1 MLHNKLCC
9 IINCEVFKLKVTEIA
24 SEHFSIE
31 FENEDEFKAEYDN
44 NISAGGLFFQTSAQ
58 LPEFTPLQLTLKL
71 SEGCQMMVPATVVRS
86 MGTALAVSLEEPPE
100 LIWSTLTAKISENNQ
115 DTSRG
120 EQNSWDKIRNLSRIE
135 KLLLAPKADRSERQV
150 LIQDNDAQVIFSL
163 LKNPRI
169 TTEEVIRI
177 ARSPLLSSI
186 AAELIAK
193 TTTWASNSEIRA
205 ALVHNARTP
214 PALAIKLL
222 PTLPEPEI
230 RQIAKSGGV
239 SQALKQAA
247 LRIVINRQ

>member
-1 MLHNKLCC
+1 
-9 IINCEVFKLKVTEIA
+9 LKVTEIA

-44 NISAGGLFFQTSAQ
+44 NISAGGLFFQTSSQ
-58 LPEFTPLQLTLKL
+58 LPEFTSLQLTLKL
-71 SEGCQMMVPATVVRS
+71 SEGGKMTVPATVVRS
-86 MGTALAVSLEEPPE
+86 MGGALAVSLQQPPE

-115 DTSRG
+115 DTSRV

-150 LIQDNDAQVIFSL
+150 LIQDNDAQVLFSL

-177 ARSPLLSSI
+177 ARSPLLSSL

-193 TTTWASNSEIRA
+193 TTIWASNSEIRA
-205 ALVHNARTP
+205 ALVHNPRTP
-214 PALAIKLL
+214 TPLAIKLL

-230 RQIAKSGGV
+230 RQIAKTGGV

-247 LRIVINRQ
+247 LRIVVNRQ

>member
-1 MLHNKLCC
+1 M
-9 IINCEVFKLKVTEIA
+9 KVTEIS

-31 FENEDEFKAEYDN
+31 FENEDEFKAEYDK
-44 NISAGGLFFQTSAQ
+44 NILAGGLFFQSSSQ

-71 SEGCQMMVPATVVRS
+71 SEGSQMIVAATVVRS
-86 MGTALAVSLEEPPE
+86 MGTALAVSLQQPPE

-120 EQNSWDKIRNLSRIE
+120 EQNPWDKIRNLSRIE

-169 TTEEVIRI
+169 TTEEVMRI
-177 ARSPLLSSI
+177 ARSPLLSTV

-193 TTTWASNSEIRA
+193 TTIWASNSEIRA

-214 PALAIKLL
+214 TALALKLL